1 MAEYLL
7 AIFLP
12 MSEAKLRMI
21 LRWTHITFGLVVL
34 CYIYSPWATFVSFQ
48 VFVKFI
54 VVPVIVV
61 TGIGIW
67 KFAIFNKL
75 LKIKNR

>member
-1 MAEYLL
+1 
-7 AIFLP
+7 

-21 LRWTHITFGLVVL
+21 LRWTHIILGLVIL
-34 CYIYSPWATFVSFQ
+34 CYIYSPLATVVPFQ
-48 VFVKFI
+48 IFVKFI

-61 TGIGIW
+61 TGVWIW

-75 LKIKNR
+75 FKMKHR